1 MSTWGGALSN
11 WGLGAAAPFARL
23 QGRPWVETAAADPA
37 AGASCPQLVG
47 DVGDGGMTWARCSSG
62 ESEERKKET
71 EGGGRLV
78 QGTSTGERAP
88 TSSPHFLEHLMKP
101 TSLCTTPE

>member
-23 QGRPWVETAAADPA
+23 QGRPWVQTA

-47 DVGDGGMTWARCSSG
+47 DVGDGGMTWARWSSG

-78 QGTSTGERAP
+78 LGECSLQRVPANERPLAAP
-88 TSSPHFLEHLMKP
+88 TSWN
-101 TSLCTTPE
+101 TS